1 MHNETGAASGSVN
14 GEIGG
19 PSGSNQRR
27 TGGTFAAEIRR
38 EQLMIVLSHFQ
49 TTPLLKARRE
59 GEQEATISLDLGLT
73 QRGVTWGLE
82 EVVFPDGQRLTWECI
97 EEIST
102 NEVTCFHVEDNT
114 AKK

>member
-1 MHNETGAASGSVN
+1 MHNETTAASGSAD

-27 TGGTFAAEIRR
+27 TGGTFAAEIRG

-73 QRGVTWGLE
+73 QRGVTWGIS
-82 EVVFPDGQRLTWECI
+82 VTAGPVFD
-97 EEIST
+97 
-102 NEVTCFHVEDNT
+102 
-114 AKK
+114 